1 MKDLGAS
8 LNLTRDHTHRSPST
22 PGSQELFIPEPS
34 PHPKATARPHPQ
46 GLTSALGWD
55 QDSGPVGEAHVPSN
69 LIPLR
74 ARACNFPHQLTISV
88 SKRRNTSRRPI

>member
-1 MKDLGAS
+1 MKDLGVS

-69 LIPLR
+69 LIP
-74 ARACNFPHQLTISV
+74 PKS
-88 SKRRNTSRRPI
+88 